1 MDKNKFLKK
10 LGQIAN
16 VLIVAYVLAVVGTIA
31 LINPDRQTVSEI
43 EKRELAKKPEFSFRA
58 LKEGSYTKELSVFF
72 ADTFPMRDIL
82 IKNAS
87 EIKDAMGFRLG
98 GAKLY
103 GGSENTQQ
111 PEIDELKLPEMMP
124 LPEGNIAENKETNES
139 SSESP
144 SEAEQKEETVPAFAE
159 TKPEP
164 EPEPESEA
172 EPEKQ
177 DSAQEGVRMG
187 SIITCD
193 GVGYTLFGGG
203 PRNGEWYAKVMNAYA
218 DILGDKIKVYN
229 LVVPT
234 AVEYNLPQ
242 RYKELTNSQRA
253 SLDNIK
259 KNLSDKVNWVDIYD
273 TMKAHKDEYIYFKTD
288 HHWTALGAYYAY
300 SEFAKAAGFEPI
312 SLDGLEKRTLDGF
325 YGTLYSQT
333 QDPQM
338 LKNPDYVDY
347 YIFPSMPK
355 CYMYK
360 QNAPTEP
367 VYTTLYGEY
376 AKSHNSYSVFLHAD
390 LPIFVM
396 NTGLDNG
403 RRIAVVKE
411 SYGNAF
417 VPFLA
422 NNYEQVVVIDQRYLQ
437 EGLYNVLERYGI
449 NELLFIN
456 NILAAHTSV
465 RIEELSTLPSRGYVP
480 PQAAQQAVEQPS
492 QDSAE
497 TESQNNN

>member
-1 MDKNKFLKK
+1 MDNNKNKFLKK
-10 LGQIAN
+10 LGEIIN
-16 VLIVAYVLAVVGTIA
+16 VLVVVYFIAVVGTVA
-31 LINPDRQTVSEI
+31 LINPARQTVSVI
-43 EKRELAKKPEFSFRA
+43 EKRELAKKPEFSFQS
-58 LKEGSYTKELSVFF
+58 LKEGSYTKGLSVFF
-72 ADTFPMRDIL
+72 ADTFPLRDRL
-82 IKNAS
+82 IKDAS

-103 GGSENTQQ
+103 GAAEQEQ
-111 PEIDELKLPEMMP
+111 PQHELEQVKLPEV
-124 LPEGNIAENKETNES
+124 LPVPENSELAEPKVEKNES
-139 SSESP
+139 SETASP
-144 SEAEQKEETVPAFAE
+144 QEEK
-159 TKPEP
+159 KPVSASSEP
-164 EPEPESEA
+164 EPDTTRPESE
-172 EPEKQ
+172 
-177 DSAQEGVRMG
+177 GVRIG

-203 PRNGEWYAKVMNAYA
+203 PRNGEWYAKVMNAYG
-218 DILGDKIKVYN
+218 DILGSKMRIYN

-253 SLDNIK
+253 GLDNIK
-259 KNLSDKVNWVDIYD
+259 NTLTDKVEWIDIYD
-273 TMKAHKDEYIYFKTD
+273 TMAEHKDEYIYFKTD

-300 SEFAKAAGFEPI
+300 TEFAKTAGFDPI
-312 SLDGLEKRTLDGF
+312 SLEGLEKRTLDDF

-338 LKNPDYVDY
+338 LSNPDHVDY
-347 YIFPSMPK
+347 YIFPNMPK
-355 CYMYK
+355 CYMYMRNK
-360 QNAPTEP
+360 PNEP
-367 VYTTLYGEY
+367 IYTTLYGEY
-376 AKSHNSYSVFLHAD
+376 AKSHDSYSVFLHAD

-396 NTGLDNG
+396 DTGLNNG

-437 EGLYNVLERYGI
+437 ESLYKVLERYNI

-465 RIEELSTLPSRGYVP
+465 RIEELSTLPARSYTPPQQEVQEQ
-480 PQAAQQAVEQPS
+480 PQAAQT
-492 QDSAE
+492 E
-497 TESQNNN
+497 TEDSSQ